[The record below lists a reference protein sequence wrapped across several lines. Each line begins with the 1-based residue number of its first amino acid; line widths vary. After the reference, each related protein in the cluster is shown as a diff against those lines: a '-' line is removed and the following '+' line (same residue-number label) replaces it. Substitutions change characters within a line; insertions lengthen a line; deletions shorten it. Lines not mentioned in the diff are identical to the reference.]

1 VRTSTLYRYKVILS
15 EIKIVSTLSR
25 DEIKPVKAIKNLKN
39 WKRWTCWK
47 FWKKKS
53 LIFSLWAH
61 QMKIIEDHIVFIKI
75 FSCSKLKTALWASYP
90 NNQTLKLSN
99 HSNICLFEWFDLIPT
114 RHFLRN
120 YWTDF
125 VLFSKPNFLR
135 SRLECIVKGIFQF
148 FRNRSTWNFHN
159 NFLIIIFCGA
169 GLNAFWGSHTKV
181 GMLPFG
187 IEICSKKLQET
198 QSIVFLLDFSFLR
211 LIRSPR

>member
-1 VRTSTLYRYKVILS
+1 MRHICFNYNSVRTSTLYRYKVILS

-90 NNQTLKLSN
+90 NQTFKLSN
-99 HSNICLFEWFDLIPT
+99 HSNICLFEWFETGLISSLVDT
-114 RHFLRN
+114 SSETTELI
-120 YWTDF
+120 
-125 VLFSKPNFLR
+125 LFS
-135 SRLECIVKGIFQF
+135 
-148 FRNRSTWNFHN
+148 FRNQT
-159 NFLIIIFCGA
+159 FL
-169 GLNAFWGSHTKV
+169 GL
-181 GMLPFG
+181 
-187 IEICSKKLQET
+187 
-198 QSIVFLLDFSFLR
+198 D
-211 LIRSPR
+211 